1 MIVTFNP
8 TMKMSRTILSTLT
21 AGVMMCFT
29 SQVWAGGAGDDPGTD
44 TYFRTPSKN
53 IGCVYISGEGV
64 LICERIKPKYAR
76 VQIVNKVEWLDETG
90 GHYTANEPTAVV
102 LGYGQSWKTPH
113 GDITCKSKASG
124 LTCRSIDG
132 FGFSI
137 SKSRVS
143 SFDPKGHE
151 IK

>member
-1 MIVTFNP
+1 MKNPIAIAIVAAA
-8 TMKMSRTILSTLT
+8 I
-21 AGVMMCFT
+21 T
-29 SQVWAGGAGDDPGTD
+29 SHPSLGMAGGAGDDPGTD
-44 TYFRTPSKN
+44 IYFRTPSKN

-90 GHYTANEPTAVV
+90 GHYTANEPTAIV

-113 GDITCKSKASG
+113 GDMTCKSKASG
-124 LTCRSIDG
+124 LTCRSRDG